1 MSEIPAVVVT
11 VPSPVGIQVGIMA
24 LAGVVER
31 SVGIAGRCLLYG
43 EESEATAVL
52 SSDKVRFLETIS
64 PASMDGRTVSR

>member
-31 SVGIAGRCLLYG
+31 SGRCLLYG
-43 EESEATAVL
+43 EESEVTAVL